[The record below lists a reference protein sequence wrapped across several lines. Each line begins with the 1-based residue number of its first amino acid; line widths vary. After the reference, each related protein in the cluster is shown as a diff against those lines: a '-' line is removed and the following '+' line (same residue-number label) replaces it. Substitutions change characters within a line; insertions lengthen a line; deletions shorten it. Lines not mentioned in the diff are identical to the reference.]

1 MMDVAVY
8 ISKTEVTA
16 GVAKS
21 EAFVIKTHKVQD
33 GGVKVMDVH
42 DILYGLEAELVGGA
56 VGHAAAN
63 ATAGKPHSEAV
74 MIVVATINLAGIT
87 TGFGQLNSGC
97 AAKLAAPHHECVF
110 KKTARFQIREKC
122 ADCLITLTRKGAMP

>member
-1 MMDVAVY
+1 MMMDVAVY

-16 GVAKS
+16 GVAIS

-42 DILYGLEAELVGGA
+42 DILYGLEAELVGGT

-63 ATAGKPHSEAV
+63 ATTRTEPAAAS
-74 MIVVATINLAGIT
+74 LARPTPGW
-87 TGFGQLNSGC
+87 GSG
-97 AAKLAAPHHECVF
+97 
-110 KKTARFQIREKC
+110 
-122 ADCLITLTRKGAMP
+122 

>member
-42 DILYGLEAELVGGA
+42 DILYGLEAELVGGT

-63 ATAGKPHSEAV
+63 ATTGQPHSEAV
-74 MIVVATINLAGIT
+74 VIVVPAELFA
-87 TGFGQLNSGC
+87 
-97 AAKLAAPHHECVF
+97 
-110 KKTARFQIREKC
+110 
-122 ADCLITLTRKGAMP
+122 